1 MFLSVNELIG
11 LPGLPG
17 TAQGLRLALKKRAD
31 NSPDLVRKRQ
41 GSKAFEYHI
50 DCLPEAARAAATE
63 RHYKSVLEQS
73 GCQTTEPP
81 VKRAVA
87 IKPRQELELMRQ
99 CPALI
104 EREVC
109 GLTDDQKAI
118 ADARA
123 LLASEVERLRNAG
136 LSRLSAVNYIVG
148 GSRDGSLP
156 ENLMA
161 AADLAN
167 ARKGSRVGISRSS
180 LQEWV
185 SIFQATQPG
194 LERLA
199 MLAPGQNK
207 RKKPEDASWF
217 YGMFWPHYANRNGPS
232 VREAYRSFR
241 REWHEV
247 YHAEPAMRKAIPS
260 YYAVLRRVNQLPL
273 CSRVQGRV
281 SGSAKKA
288 YEVYSK
294 RDWAQMPVNGIW
306 ISDGKSMDMKVAHPI
321 HGRPFTPELT
331 MVIDGRTRFVV
342 GWSLSLSENA
352 MGVADAYRFGMKH
365 FGKPLFVYS
374 DNGGGQKNK
383 MLDADI
389 TGIFPRLGIEHMT
402 GIPGNP
408 QARGI
413 IERLNAVIPERIA
426 KRTMT
431 YNGRSVDP
439 NAARIQGKN
448 LISLS
453 DALRNGNELTTQ
465 QQRTFRDLPSWQ
477 WLMDA
482 VQDEIDNYN
491 NHHEHSELPKVDGTH
506 MTPAAYRAQVLQ
518 QEGDEIEYIT
528 EGELREMFMPE
539 VERVAQ
545 RGWVSVGNNQYFSKD
560 LIEVDRQS
568 VRVGMDI
575 HDPEAVIIR
584 QMDGTYVCTAIWNG
598 NSHSPVPQ
606 SRVEQ
611 AKEKRA
617 KRMIKR
623 AGKIIQDAND
633 ELRPVLEVQRN
644 DFSSLFVDTAP
655 RDNKPLFLLETE
667 REEYFK
673 KTNSR

>member
-1 MFLSVNELIG
+1 
-11 LPGLPG
+11 
-17 TAQGLRLALKKRAD
+17 
-31 NSPDLVRKRQ
+31 
-41 GSKAFEYHI
+41 
-50 DCLPEAARAAATE
+50 
-63 RHYKSVLEQS
+63 
-73 GCQTTEPP
+73 
-81 VKRAVA
+81 
-87 IKPRQELELMRQ
+87 MRQ
-99 CPALI
+99 CPALV

-136 LSRLSAVNYIVG
+136 LSRLSAVNYIVD
-148 GSRDGSLP
+148 GSRRGSLP

-241 REWHEV
+241 KEWLEI
-247 YHAEPAMRKAIPS
+247 YSEEPAMLKAIPS
-260 YYAVLRRVNQLPL
+260 YYAVLRRINQLPL
-273 CSRVQGRV
+273 LSRIQGRV

-294 RDWAQMPVNGIW
+294 RDWEQMPVNGIW
-306 ISDGKSMDMKVAHPI
+306 ISDGKSMDLKVAHPV

-331 MVIDGRTRFVV
+331 LVIDGRTRFIV
-342 GWSLSLSENA
+342 GWSLSLSESTI
-352 MGVADAYRFGMKH
+352 GVADAYRHGMKH
-365 FGKPLFVYS
+365 HGKPLFVYS

-383 MLDADI
+383 TLDADI

-413 IERLNAVIPERIA
+413 IERLNAVIPEHVA
-426 KRTMT
+426 KRSLT

-439 NAARIQGKN
+439 EAARVQGKN
-448 LISLS
+448 LISLA
-453 DALRNGNELTTQ
+453 DAMRNGKELTSRQ
-465 QQRTFRDLPSWQ
+465 QKTYRELPSWA
-477 WLMDA
+477 WLMEA
-482 VQDEIDNYN
+482 VAEEIDDYN
-491 NHHEHSELPKVDGTH
+491 NNHEHSELPKVNGVH
-506 MTPAAYRAQVLQ
+506 MSPAQYREWVLA
-518 QEGDEIEYIT
+518 QEGDDIEYIT
-528 EGELREMFMPE
+528 EGEIREMFMPE

-545 RGWVSVGNNQYFSKD
+545 RGWVSVTGNNYFSKE
-560 LIEVDRQS
+560 LIEVDRKT
-568 VRVGMDI
+568 VRVGVDI
-575 HDPEAVIIR
+575 HDPNSVIIR

-598 NSHSPVPQ
+598 NTKSPVPQ

-611 AKEKRA
+611 AKEQRA

-623 AGKIIQDAND
+623 AEKIVRDAED
-633 ELRPVLEVQRN
+633 ELRPVIDVKAN
-644 DFSSLFVDTAP
+644 DFGSLFI
-655 RDNKPLFLLETE
+655 DNPPQDKEPLFLLETE

-673 KTNSR
+673 KVNSR

>member
-73 GCQTTEPP
+73 GCQTTEPS

-99 CPALI
+99 CPALV

-506 MTPAAYRAQVLQ
+506 MTPAAYRALVLQ

-575 HDPEAVIIR
+575 HDPEA
-584 QMDGTYVCTAIWNG
+584 
-598 NSHSPVPQ
+598 
-606 SRVEQ
+606 
-611 AKEKRA
+611 
-617 KRMIKR
+617 
-623 AGKIIQDAND
+623 
-633 ELRPVLEVQRN
+633 
-644 DFSSLFVDTAP
+644 
-655 RDNKPLFLLETE
+655 
-667 REEYFK
+667 
-673 KTNSR
+673 